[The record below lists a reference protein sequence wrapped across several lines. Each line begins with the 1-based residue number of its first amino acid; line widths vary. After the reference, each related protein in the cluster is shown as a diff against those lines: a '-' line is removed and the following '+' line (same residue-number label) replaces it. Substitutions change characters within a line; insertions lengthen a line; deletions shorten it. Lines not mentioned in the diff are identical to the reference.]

1 MISNEFTLSKLYP
14 LCKAKDNRNSVHIFD
29 YCDIFHLENK
39 KQQQQLWSASASKKK
54 KKKMK
59 EKLRIL
65 HMACLKCVKSD
76 CSSTASKGL
85 IPFTFHSCAFIAHY
99 YQY

>member
-1 MISNEFTLSKLYP
+1 MSLLSKVYP
-14 LCKAKDNRNSVHIFD
+14 PCWISQACKAKDNRNSINIFD
-29 YCDIFHLENK
+29 FCNNNNNNNFGAC
-39 KQQQQLWSASASKKK
+39 QPAK

-76 CSSTASKGL
+76 FSSTASKGL
-85 IPFTFHSCAFIAHY
+85 IPFTFNSCAFFIAHY